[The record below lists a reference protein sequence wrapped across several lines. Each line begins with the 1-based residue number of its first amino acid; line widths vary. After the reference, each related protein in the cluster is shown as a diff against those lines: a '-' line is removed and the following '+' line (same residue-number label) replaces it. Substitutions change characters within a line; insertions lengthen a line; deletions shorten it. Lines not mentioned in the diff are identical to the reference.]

1 MLQKKAKTL
10 NSKQLDLLLHSLT
23 KTRHPLRNRMVFL
36 LSFKQGMR
44 AKEIASLKWSMVT
57 DAQGNLLDHINLP
70 NTASKGKTS
79 GRMIPLAKQTLE
91 TLMQLHQARST
102 KGSQLQIK
110 SSTSDFVITTERS
123 PSTSP
128 TAIVNL
134 MKTIFIQNNLDG
146 CSSHSGRRTAITNW
160 ARKIT
165 EAGGSL
171 KDVQQLAGH
180 SALSQTQGYIDQS
193 PAAQRKLI
201 SLLS

>member
-10 NSKQLDLLLHSLT
+10 SSKQFDLLLHSLT

-36 LSFKQGMR
+36 LSFKQGLR

-57 DAQGNLLDHINLP
+57 DAEGNLIDHINLP
-70 NTASKGKTS
+70 NTASKGQTS
-79 GRMIPLAKQTLE
+79 GRMIPLAKQTAE
-91 TLMQLHQARST
+91 TLAELYHSRT
-102 KGSQLQIK
+102 KKGSQLQIK
-110 SSTSDFVITTERS
+110 ASASDFVITSERS
-123 PSTSP
+123 PSMSS
-128 TAIVNL
+128 TAIINL
-134 MKTIFIQNNLDG
+134 MKGIFVQNNLDG

-160 ARKIT
+160 ARKVT

-193 PAAQRKLI
+193 PAAQKR
-201 SLLS
+201 LLAMA